1 VSTHTRTRL
10 AKAPAPLVRT
20 IRALTGRRTRTAIG
34 LLSVGTLVAGFFT
47 INAPQAQADVE
58 TLVQAESFSG
68 QQGAAVETTTDT
80 GGGQNAAYL
89 ANGDWLSYSNID
101 LGSPGT
107 ITSKVR
113 VASASAVGGT
123 LELRADS
130 LTGDVLGSYA
140 IQSTGGYQTWV
151 TRTASAMNMLTG
163 RHTVFVA
170 LKSPQAGDFV
180 NLNWFSLASVTG
192 PTMPTPTMTMPP
204 STPGAWISVDPV
216 KQAADTRAFF
226 ARVPKPVPA
235 GNVRVPEFNAGC
247 TISHHANDD
256 PIVFPG
262 QFGASHN
269 HTFWGATTTNAA
281 STVAS
286 LKAGGTTCDPVG
298 DKSGYW
304 IPTLNQNGRVVDPS
318 GVVTVYYGSRLAD
331 PSKTQPFPEGFRMI
345 VGDAKLQVD
354 NTPDKQGNH
363 FFCAGIGGTVGRT
376 ADGVMPVCAPTAV
389 LNRQI
394 TFPDC
399 WDGVHLDSPN
409 HKDHVGPAD
418 ATGKC
423 SGAFPVPIP
432 SVSFVIAYPLSTNTE
447 GITLASGTT
456 FSMHADFFNAWD
468 PDAQAERVRNCINQ
482 SAKCNSAGNF

>member
-1 VSTHTRTRL
+1 MSTQARKWL
-10 AKAPAPLVRT
+10 AKTPAPLART
-20 IRALTGRRTRTAIG
+20 IRTLTGRRARTTVG
-34 LLSVGTLVAGFFT
+34 LLSIAALVASFFAF
-47 INAPQAQADVE
+47 NAPQAQADVE

-68 QQGAAVETTTDT
+68 QQGAVVETTTDT
-80 GGGQNAAYL
+80 GGGQNVGYL
-89 ANGDWLSYSNID
+89 ANGDWMSYSNVD

-113 VASASAVGGT
+113 VASASSAGGT

-130 LTGDVLGSYA
+130 LTGTLLGSFA

-151 TRTASAMNMLTG
+151 TKTTSVMSMLTG
-163 RHTVFVA
+163 RHTVFAA

-180 NLNWFSLASVTG
+180 NVNWFSLASVSG
-192 PTMPTPTMTMPP
+192 TMPTPTMTMP
-204 STPGAWISVDPV
+204 SSSPGTWISVDPV
-216 KQAADTRAFF
+216 KQAADTAAFF

-247 TISHHANDD
+247 TVSHHANDD

-269 HTFWGATTTNAA
+269 HTFMGATTTNAA
-281 STVAS
+281 STLAS
-286 LKAGGTTCDPVG
+286 LKAGGTTCNPVG
-298 DKSGYW
+298 DKSAYW
-304 IPTLNQNGRVVDPS
+304 VPTLYQNGQVVDPLGS
-318 GVVTVYYGSRLAD
+318 VTVYYGSRLKD

-345 VGDAKLQVD
+345 VGDAKNQVD
-354 NTPDKQGNH
+354 TPDHQGNH
-363 FFCAGIGGTVGRT
+363 FFCAGIGGEVGRT
-376 ADGVMPVCAPTAV
+376 ADGVMPICAPTAV

-394 TFPDC
+394 TFADC
-399 WDGVHLDSPN
+399 WDGVHLDSPD
-409 HKDHVGPAD
+409 HKAHVSGGD
-418 ATGKC
+418 AQGGC

-432 SVSFVIAYPLSTNTE
+432 NVSFVIAYPLNTNTS

-468 PDAQAERVRNCINQ
+468 VDAQAERVRNCIDQ